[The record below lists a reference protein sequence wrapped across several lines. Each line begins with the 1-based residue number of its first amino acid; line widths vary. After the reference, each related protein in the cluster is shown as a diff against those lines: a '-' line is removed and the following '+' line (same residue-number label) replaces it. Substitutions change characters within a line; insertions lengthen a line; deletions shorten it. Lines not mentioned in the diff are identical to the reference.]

1 MDESQ
6 ILMDYTPPTWREWL
20 FKFLD
25 GGFELILLFAVFGTL
40 SVLAAG
46 QVYQSPLGPVHLG
59 SLVSFGLILTL
70 LQIMLCWLVEG
81 ISEAL
86 SAWALWLTPVR
97 ALISGLAIAIAL
109 WRWT

>member
-40 SVLAAG
+40 SVLASG
-46 QVYQSPLGPVHLG
+46 YVYQSPLGPVSGDIINLG
-59 SLVSFGLILTL
+59 FIFTL
-70 LQIMLCWLVEG
+70 LQLMLWSLVEG
-81 ISEAL
+81 IIEAL

-97 ALISGLAIAIAL
+97 AIISGLAVAIAL
-109 WRWT
+109 WLWT

>member
-25 GGFELILLFAVFGTL
+25 GGFELILLFAVFGAL
-40 SVLAAG
+40 GAVAAG
-46 QVYQSPLGPVHLG
+46 QLYQSPLGPVHLG
-59 SLVSFGLILTL
+59 SLVSFGLMLTL
-70 LQIMLCWLVEG
+70 LQIMLWSLVEG
-81 ISEAL
+81 IIEAV

-97 ALISGLAIAIAL
+97 AIISGLAVTIAL
-109 WRWT
+109 